1 VDWITEHWLDAL
13 GWGGSALLIFSL
25 LQSRVLRLRV
35 LNLMA
40 CLILV
45 VFNGLLGIWP
55 MVAMNIVLS
64 LINIWFIVSLLRDS
78 DRDAAYQVLEVGAA
92 DAYLRHVLGFHRAD
106 IAHTHPD
113 FRTEQLEAPGV
124 TAYLVE
130 KGAETVGVV
139 VMRAHGDTAN
149 VLLDYVTPRFRDF
162 TPGRFVWRQSGLLRE
177 RGFRRVVAP
186 PNVVGAKEYYGRI
199 GFAREASSWVLE
211 L

>member
-1 VDWITEHWLDAL
+1 VDWISEHWLDAL

-25 LQSRVLRLRV
+25 LQSRVLRLRA

-40 CLILV
+40 CLILI

-55 MVAMNIVLS
+55 MVAMNVVLS
-64 LINIWFIVSLLRDS
+64 LINLWFIVGLLRDRN
-78 DRDAAYQVLEVGAA
+78 RDAAYQVLEVGAA

-106 IAHTHPD
+106 IANISPD
-113 FRTEQLEAPGV
+113 FRTELLERPGV
-124 TAYLVE
+124 AAYLVE

-139 VMRAHGDTAN
+139 VIEADGETAQ

-162 TPGRFVWRQSGLLRE
+162 TPGRFVWRQSGLLRD
-177 RGFRRVVAP
+177 RGFRRVITP
-186 PNVVGAKEYYGRI
+186 PNMVGADYYGRI
-199 GFAREASSWVLE
+199 GFRREEDAWVLM